1 MNQENNP
8 AHIIIAMAAVII
20 AIVQVATF
28 TVGALDFQK
37 QIDNAYQVGYQ
48 DGDADG
54 FTEGIHAV
62 EINDHALDCHC
73 DSCAE
78 SGRYAYL
85 NENGDNPFKSN

>member
-1 MNQENNP
+1 MKTNELNQY
-8 AHIIIAMAAVII
+8 IITAAIVVI
-20 AIVQVATF
+20 AIVQSANFVVKAF
-28 TVGALDFQK
+28 DFQS
-37 QIDNAYQVGYQ
+37 QIDNAYAIGYQ

-62 EINDHALDCHC
+62 QIDDHALNCHC
-73 DSCAE
+73 DSCVE